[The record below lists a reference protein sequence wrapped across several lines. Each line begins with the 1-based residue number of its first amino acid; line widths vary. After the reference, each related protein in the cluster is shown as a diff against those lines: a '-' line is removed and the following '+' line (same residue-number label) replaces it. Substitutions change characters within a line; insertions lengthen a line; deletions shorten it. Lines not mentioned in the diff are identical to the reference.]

1 MKRIADSRK
10 LFGII
15 TDIPLA
21 ELKLKYRSLVKEWHP
36 DKFSET
42 DALRAE
48 AEQKSQAII
57 NAYHFLV
64 SISPETHLLNAE
76 QYAEIT
82 TNGMVEDFIWKGH
95 TLKVTFL
102 GGSTYEYLGV
112 PHALYNK
119 LINADNQSRFVRR
132 HIVGGNFRYRNIS
145 KNAVMSAG

>member
-10 LFGII
+10 LFDIT

-36 DKFSET
+36 DKFNDNHE
-42 DALRAE
+42 LKAE
-48 AEQKSQAII
+48 AEVKSQAII

-64 SISPETHLLNAE
+64 SISPETHQLNTE
-76 QYAEIT
+76 RYTETT
-82 TNGMVEDFIWKGH
+82 TNSFVEDFIWKGH
-95 TLKVTFL
+95 TLKITFQD
-102 GGSTYEYLGV
+102 GSTYEYLGV

-132 HIVGGNFRYRNIS
+132 HIVGGSFRYRNIS
-145 KNAVMSAG
+145 KNAVMSAS